1 MMDREKLLTIGR
13 LSLISI
19 GLNAGL
25 IAALAWP
32 FRVLWD
38 GTVVPI
44 SGLPPIGYLRS
55 LGFLLIWRILKGV
68 ADGTS
73 VEIRFRD

>member
-13 LSLISI
+13 LSLINI

-32 FRVLWD
+32 FECLWN
-38 GTVVPI
+38 GTIAPI
-44 SGLPPIGYLRS
+44 GPWPQIGYLRS
-55 LGFLLIWRILKGV
+55 LGLLLIWRLLKGV
-68 ADGTS
+68 ADGTRID
-73 VEIRFRD
+73 VTFRE